1 MLLSMKRLTA
11 VLVFGSVCSLG
22 LWGQAQQ
29 PQWKD
34 RAEYDLYDSIL
45 KTQDN
50 NTKLGLLHSWEQKY
64 AETEYKEARHQL
76 MVQTYQALGK
86 GKEMMEAAKKMAT
99 DSPKSFFALYWINL
113 LTVSLNETTPAALAD
128 GNKYAKAFLG
138 VMDETFDPS
147 KRKAEVSEE
156 AWKKERATMESLGYR
171 TLGWVAMSGNKHVD
185 AEKYLEEALKRNPA
199 DAQAALWAGTVIARQ
214 RNIEKQGHALFYFAR
229 AAVYDGPGALPQ
241 AARDQVMRS
250 FEKNYIN
257 YHGGKDKMEEVV
269 ALAKTHAVA
278 PDGFKIQSQDEILQ
292 DQEKELE
299 TSNPQL
305 AVWVKMK
312 RGLGGADGGSYFESS
327 VKNAHIPG
335 GIEVGGKK
343 IEKLKGT
350 VVSSTPSGP
359 RATTVK
365 EVVVG
370 ISQAEMSEAT
380 LRFETPQGKIE
391 PGTVIEFS
399 GVPVAFTADPFMVV
413 FEVEP
418 ADVLGWPKPVAP
430 AKRPAPAK
438 KGATKKK

>member
-1 MLLSMKRLTA
+1 MKRLTA

-22 LWGQAQQ
+22 LWGQAKQ

-45 KTQDN
+45 KAQDN
-50 NTKLGLLHSWEQKY
+50 NTKLGLLLSWEQKY
-64 AETEYKEARHQL
+64 PQTDYKEARQQL
-76 MVQTYQALGK
+76 VVQTYQALGK
-86 GKEMMEAAKKMAT
+86 GKEMMEAAKKMAV

-113 LTVSLNETTPAALAD
+113 LTVSLNDTSPAALAD
-128 GNKYAKAFLG
+128 GEKYAKAFLG
-138 VMDETFDPS
+138 IMDETFDPS
-147 KRKAEVSEE
+147 KRKAEVSED

-171 TLGWVAMSGNKHVD
+171 TLGWVAMTGNKHED
-185 AEKYLEEALKRNPA
+185 AENNLEEALKRNPA

-214 RNIEKQGHALFYFAR
+214 RKIEKQGHALFYFAR
-229 AAVYDGPGALPQ
+229 AAAYDGQGALPQ

-257 YHGGKDKMEEVV
+257 FHGGKDKMDEVV
-269 ALAKTHAVA
+269 ALAKANAVA
-278 PDGFKIQSQDEILQ
+278 PEGFKILSQDEILQ
-292 DQEKELE
+292 AQEKELE

-312 RGLGGADGGSYFESS
+312 RGLGAPDGASYFESS

-335 GIEVGGKK
+335 GIEVGGQK
-343 IEKLKGT
+343 IVKLKGT
-350 VVSSTPSGP
+350 VVSATPAARP
-359 RATTVK
+359 K

-380 LRFETPQGKIE
+380 LRFATAQGKIE
-391 PGTVIEFS
+391 PGTQIEFS
-399 GVPVAFTADPFMVV
+399 GVPIEFTADPFMVV

-430 AKRPAPAK
+430 VKRAPARR
-438 KGATKKK
+438 GATRKK